1 MSTPRPGISLR
12 QKLRLQLLGLIAILS
27 LLLYFSVRTIAG
39 GAAEATQDNI
49 LGASATSIVEA
60 LYAEQG
66 AILLDIP
73 YAALSMLGANSEERV
88 FYRILAGQTTLTG
101 YADLPAPQTI
111 PAPDQPI
118 FYNADYRG
126 NAVRIVAM
134 TRVLTV
140 QDTPTEVLAIVAQ
153 TRLGQDAITA
163 RIANT
168 AAALGV
174 GFFLLA
180 GLLGAL
186 TVESALR
193 PIENIA
199 QAVQRRGP
207 HDLRPMLKEA
217 PLELAPLLAAL
228 NSFMER
234 LRTALLRTE
243 DFIAEAAHRV
253 RTPLATVRAQTEIA
267 LRQAKTPE
275 HRKALRA
282 VIRAVD
288 ESARSA
294 GQLLDHATVTLRA
307 DKIALVPVDLRT
319 LVDDLVLSLTPTA
332 EIRDIR
338 IVQVSQK
345 GEFVTTGDPILLM
358 GALRN
363 LLDNAI
369 KYSPHE
375 SEIRVELSGDE
386 SFCCVTI
393 CDRGR
398 GLGDADPLRL
408 TRRFARGDNVDD
420 VVGSGLGLTI
430 VDEVTK
436 AHRGRFELAPN
447 LEGGTCARIFL
458 PRNS

>member
-1 MSTPRPGISLR
+1 MSARLKPGASLR
-12 QKLRLQLLGLIAILS
+12 QRLRLQLLGLIAILS

-39 GAAEATQDNI
+39 GAAETTQDNI
-49 LGASATSIVEA
+49 LSASATSIVEA
-60 LYAEQG
+60 LHAEQDD
-66 AILLDIP
+66 ILLDIP

-88 FYRILAGQTTLTG
+88 FYRILTAANTITG
-101 YADLPAPQTI
+101 YDDLPAPETF
-111 PAPDQPI
+111 PAPDQPV
-118 FYNADYRG
+118 FYNSEYRG
-126 NAVRIVAM
+126 SAVRIVAM
-134 TRVLTV
+134 TRVITV
-140 QDTPTEVLAIVAQ
+140 MDTPTEVLALVAQ

-174 GFFLLA
+174 GFFLIA
-180 GLLGAL
+180 GILGAL

-207 HDLRPMLKEA
+207 HDLRPMLKPA
-217 PLELAPLLAAL
+217 PSELAPLLASL

-267 LRQAKTPE
+267 LRRAKTPE
-275 HRKALRA
+275 DRKALRA

-294 GQLLDHATVTLRA
+294 GQLLDHASVTLRA
-307 DKIALVPVDLRT
+307 DKMERVEVDLSALVK
-319 LVDDLVLSLTPTA
+319 DLVHGLAPTA
-332 EIRDIR
+332 DIRDIR
-338 IVQVSQK
+338 IILHPAEGK
-345 GEFVTTGDPILLM
+345 FTTIGDPVLLM

-363 LLDNAI
+363 ILDNAI
-369 KYSPHE
+369 KYSPDE
-375 SEIRVELSGDE
+375 SEISVALTGEDE
-386 SFCCVTI
+386 HCCITI
-393 CDRGR
+393 CDHGR
-398 GLGDADPLRL
+398 GLDDAEQKTL
-408 TRRFARGDNVDD
+408 TRRFERGSNVAD

-430 VDEVTK
+430 VSEVVA
-436 AHRGRFELAPN
+436 AHGGSFRLTPN
-447 LEGGTCARIFL
+447 QERGTCAKVCL
-458 PRNS
+458 PQK